1 MDIKSIL
8 KDKITKNFS
17 LNMKRCIHSSQS
29 EKKMVSIHDLIGI
42 VKLMYKVQINK
53 RFAKKTGDKA

>member
-17 LNMKRCIHSSQS
+17 LNMKKCIHSPQS

-53 RFAKKTGDKA
+53 SH